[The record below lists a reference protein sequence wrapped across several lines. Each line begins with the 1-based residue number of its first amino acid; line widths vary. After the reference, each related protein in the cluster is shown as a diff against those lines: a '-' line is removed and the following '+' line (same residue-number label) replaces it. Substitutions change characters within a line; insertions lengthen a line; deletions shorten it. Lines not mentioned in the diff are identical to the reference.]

1 MHRSRTAFLVF
12 ALAAVC
18 ALVAGSVSAP
28 SVSAQATVGT
38 GSIQGT
44 VLDPNGATVLVAKV
58 TLASKDSGRQASLE
72 VTGAGQFNSGP
83 ITPGNYVVRVE
94 ANGFK
99 TVERQ
104 FAVQIGQ
111 ITSANFTLELGSSST
126 VITVETSTVQ
136 VNTDQASVQGVLT
149 QEQIENLPINGR
161 NFLDLA
167 QLEPGVQIQ
176 DGNNFDPT
184 KVGFSSISFGGR
196 FGRTARIEV
205 DGVDISDETVG
216 TTTSGVPASALQ
228 EFQVSQSSLDLSQE
242 LTSSGG
248 VNLTTRSGTNSVH
261 GEGFGYFRDSS
272 MAAALPGP
280 PSPFQR
286 SQFGGNIG
294 GPIVKNK
301 AFFFLDA
308 ERTKQDLQAPVPISS
323 DDPLTSFSGGFSSP
337 FRETNLLARADYN
350 FGNKVKLFYK
360 YSYFQNLAISTFG
373 AISFQPFQDKNY
385 TRTHTVGADFS
396 TGAFSHSIR
405 FEYLKFQNNL
415 SDAVIGT
422 GLPFADFPLSLN
434 IGNSFATGPNLL
446 APQTTPQSDHQ
457 LKYDGSRT
465 WGSHII
471 RFGIAYNH
479 LQGGGF
485 AKFFSLTPSVFDPE
499 SSDDV
504 AFANAQSFVCPG
516 GQTGAACPYNYPL
529 DFAFIGNGLG
539 FSTENKA
546 FGFPLGGLGP
556 DNRLGVY
563 LGDSWKIKP
572 NLTLTYGLRWVR
584 DTGRTDSDLD
594 TIQVLNSFL
603 PGVGGKVQ
611 QPNGNL
617 APQAGIAWDPG
628 KNGKTVI
635 RAGAGLYYENVIWNN
650 VLFDRPGRLANGG
663 FLSFPPACSGGSALP
678 VPFANGSNQ
687 PVLQSAPVGACGDA
701 GGNLV
706 PIGDGSPGTAAAL
719 LAGFQQQFQAAA
731 AAAGGS
737 APNPNF
743 IPNLIAEGGAVPLGT
758 FAPAYKTP
766 RSVQMNIGIE
776 RELKPGLKISA
787 DYVRNVGLHYLL
799 SVNAN
804 HTGDAAFLNLPA
816 AQATISST
824 LANCGVGSINQSL
837 VSCPFDP
844 ATGTTD
850 GGTWVPRAAT
860 IFDFAGNGLD
870 SPDDLFGGGAC
881 MANGGF
887 QCAFGGINPNIGA
900 VPLLYPIGRSVYN
913 ALDVKFTGNMNHPL
927 RGIKHANFQVS
938 YTYSKFTNSGGSS
951 PTSPGASDQDF
962 VISAV
967 DFRDPNGFSGPST
980 LDRPNQLNF
989 GGYFDLPL
997 NFRLG
1002 FVSHFWSALPTSIQV
1017 PSSAGGSSN
1026 TTGEIFLSDFTG
1038 DGTVGD
1044 LMPGTTV
1051 GNFGRGISINGLNSL
1066 INNFNSTIAT
1076 NVTPAGQALIDAG
1089 LFTQAQLMALGAHP
1103 TPLTPAPA
1111 DQADMRGMRAF
1122 DLTLAWEGK
1131 IHERFTISP
1140 SVGFYNLFNFANFDL
1155 PGNALSGSL
1164 TASAGSING
1173 TSNATRPDRVGV
1185 GTGVFALGSP
1195 RVIEF
1200 GLKFTF

>member
-1 MHRSRTAFLVF
+1 L
-12 ALAAVC
+12 
-18 ALVAGSVSAP
+18 
-28 SVSAQATVGT
+28 
-38 GSIQGT
+38 
-44 VLDPNGATVLVAKV
+44 
-58 TLASKDSGRQASLE
+58 
-72 VTGAGQFNSGP
+72 
-83 ITPGNYVVRVE
+83 
-94 ANGFK
+94 
-99 TVERQ
+99 
-104 FAVQIGQ
+104 
-111 ITSANFTLELGSSST
+111 
-126 VITVETSTVQ
+126 
-136 VNTDQASVQGVLT
+136 
-149 QEQIENLPINGR
+149 
-161 NFLDLA
+161 
-167 QLEPGVQIQ
+167 
-176 DGNNFDPT
+176 
-184 KVGFSSISFGGR
+184 
-196 FGRTARIEV
+196 
-205 DGVDISDETVG
+205 
-216 TTTSGVPASALQ
+216 
-228 EFQVSQSSLDLSQE
+228 
-242 LTSSGG
+242 
-248 VNLTTRSGTNSVH
+248 
-261 GEGFGYFRDSS
+261 
-272 MAAALPGP
+272 
-280 PSPFQR
+280 
-286 SQFGGNIG
+286 
-294 GPIVKNK
+294 
-301 AFFFLDA
+301 
-308 ERTKQDLQAPVPISS
+308 
-323 DDPLTSFSGGFSSP
+323 
-337 FRETNLLARADYN
+337 
-350 FGNKVKLFYK
+350 
-360 YSYFQNLAISTFG
+360 
-373 AISFQPFQDKNY
+373 
-385 TRTHTVGADFS
+385 
-396 TGAFSHSIR
+396 
-405 FEYLKFQNNL
+405 
-415 SDAVIGT
+415 
-422 GLPFADFPLSLN
+422 
-434 IGNSFATGPNLL
+434 
-446 APQTTPQSDHQ
+446 
-457 LKYDGSRT
+457 
-465 WGSHII
+465 
-471 RFGIAYNH
+471 
-479 LQGGGF
+479 
-485 AKFFSLTPSVFDPE
+485 
-499 SSDDV
+499 
-504 AFANAQSFVCPG
+504 
-516 GQTGAACPYNYPL
+516 
-529 DFAFIGNGLG
+529 
-539 FSTENKA
+539 
-546 FGFPLGGLGP
+546 
-556 DNRLGVY
+556 
-563 LGDSWKIKP
+563 
-572 NLTLTYGLRWVR
+572 
-584 DTGRTDSDLD
+584 
-594 TIQVLNSFL
+594 
-603 PGVGGKVQ
+603 
-611 QPNGNL
+611 
-617 APQAGIAWDPG
+617 
-628 KNGKTVI
+628 
-635 RAGAGLYYENVIWNN
+635 
-650 VLFDRPGRLANGG
+650 
-663 FLSFPPACSGGSALP
+663 
-678 VPFANGSNQ
+678 
-687 PVLQSAPVGACGDA
+687 
-701 GGNLV
+701 
-706 PIGDGSPGTAAAL
+706 
-719 LAGFQQQFQAAA
+719 
-731 AAAGGS
+731 
-737 APNPNF
+737 
-743 IPNLIAEGGAVPLGT
+743 
-758 FAPAYKTP
+758 
-766 RSVQMNIGIE
+766 
-776 RELKPGLKISA
+776 
-787 DYVRNVGLHYLL
+787 
-799 SVNAN
+799 N